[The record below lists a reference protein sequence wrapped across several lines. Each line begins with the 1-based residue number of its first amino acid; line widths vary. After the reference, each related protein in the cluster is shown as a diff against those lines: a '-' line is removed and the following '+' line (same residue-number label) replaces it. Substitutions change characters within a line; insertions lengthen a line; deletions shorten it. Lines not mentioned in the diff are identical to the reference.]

1 MQNYRVFVT
10 QKFDAK
16 LANQEK
22 AFCFWVEKVFG
33 QLKENPF
40 AGKPLGVKWFRE
52 KKFKGLR
59 IYFLIFEDKKAV
71 YLVNLGGKKDQQK
84 IINSIRL
91 LLDSYK
97 KELENLLDK

>member
-1 MQNYRVFVT
+1 MPNYSVFVS

-22 AFCFWVEKVFG
+22 AFCFWVEKIFDK
-33 QLKENPF
+33 LKENPF
-40 AGKPLGVKWFRE
+40 VGEPLGVKWFRE
-52 KKFKGLR
+52 KKFKSLR

-71 YLVNLGGKKDQQK
+71 YLVNLSGKKDQQK
-84 IINSIRL
+84 IINSIWL
-91 LLDSYK
+91 LFGAYK